1 MSTETSTPPPKPP
14 TVINSLAQLSELAP
28 VRYRV
33 AFTHPPGEDGQRCE
47 VFLRPLTGAERVEI
61 EQYDPDNVEPPKW
74 GACPPDVAPSE
85 RPGEYD
91 LKNPDYIAKRRK
103 MADLFNAYLLDKCLG
118 LGLPETREVGR
129 AAYVASSNATAHG
142 GVVEI
147 GLSSGERLPVTLE
160 DKARW
165 VTGEAVEGLPEN
177 RLLRSYVAMLI
188 NECHR
193 LNYGGVAKQADF

>member
-1 MSTETSTPPPKPP
+1 MSTETLTPPPKLPPP
-14 TVINSLAQLSELAP
+14 TVINSLAQLSGLAP

-33 AFTHPPGEDGQRCE
+33 AFAHPPGEEGQRCE

-118 LGLPETREVGR
+118 LGLPETRVIGMNPGHEVTP
-129 AAYVASSNATAHG
+129 AA
-142 GVVEI
+142 EI
-147 GLSSGERLPVTLE
+147 PVTLE

-177 RLLRSYVAMLI
+177 RLLRSYVSMLI